1 MNLIEN
7 TVKEIRKKVKGV
19 VLLLANVIEK
29 FICLK
34 SKQYLTINKWFNII
48 INEKNVSQEITL
60 NNLHKIIDVL
70 TQLTMQK
77 EKLFKMIFWTATD
90 NSL

>member
-34 SKQYLTINKWFNII
+34 SKQYL
-48 INEKNVSQEITL
+48 
-60 NNLHKIIDVL
+60 NN
-70 TQLTMQK
+70 Q
-77 EKLFKMIFWTATD
+77 
-90 NSL
+90 